1 MATSTRWTAGNTT
14 PCLATRLGYGAC
26 VAELLQHGAHVM
38 VFSRTGTHAFFAAMR
53 GGHLVIARTL
63 LHVNPNEALST
74 TDGRGFLF
82 LHYAVIS
89 NDVGFLAEL
98 NALRSVDDLIVN
110 ACNASLSTPLHIA
123 ARYDCDASIT
133 WLLDMNA
140 KTDLE
145 NEMGERHSSLRSSTA
160 SCARSTCS
168 SVPAR

>member
-82 LHYAVIS
+82 LHYAVTS
-89 NDVGFLAEL
+89 NDIGFLAEL
-98 NALRSVDDLIVN
+98 NALRSVDNLIDKRATRVSRRRCTSPR
-110 ACNASLSTPLHIA
+110 AT
-123 ARYDCDASIT
+123 
-133 WLLDMNA
+133 
-140 KTDLE
+140 
-145 NEMGERHSSLRSSTA
+145 TA
-160 SCARSTCS
+160 TRPSRGSWT
-168 SVPAR
+168 